1 MDHVFGYGSLLGLA
15 GERRARRARVCH
27 LRGYRRV
34 WNVAMDNSVELPDY
48 KHYLDGGVRAALFV
62 TFLNLA
68 PDAGC
73 AVNGVVFGV
82 APQELR
88 ALDRRERNYE
98 RVDVAELLDVALD
111 GAVWA
116 YFGGELA
123 RARFAAGASAG
134 AAVVDRN
141 YLDAVRAG
149 FAGLG
154 AGALAE
160 FDASTDEPACP
171 IVPLTRVDPPPHA
184 F

>member
-1 MDHVFGYGSLLGLA
+1 MDRVFGYGSLLGLA
-15 GERRARRARVCH
+15 GDGRARPSRVCR
-27 LRGYRRV
+27 LREHRRV
-34 WNVAMDNSVELPDY
+34 WNVAMDNTVELPDY
-48 KHYLDGGVRAALFV
+48 KHYRDRDGVRAALFV

-68 PDAGC
+68 PAPGC

-82 APQELR
+82 DADELR

-98 RVDVAELLDVALD
+98 RVDVAELLDVPFD

-123 RARFAAGASAG
+123 RGRFDAGASAG
-134 AAVVDRN
+134 TAVVDRV

-154 AGALAE
+154 TDALAE
-160 FDASTDEPACP
+160 FDASTDEPPCP
-171 IVPLTRVDPPPHA
+171 IVPLRRVDPSPPS
-184 F
+184 